1 MQDGTYLYQNGNYHP
16 IRMTD
21 GFWVAERELAPSELT
36 NGMIVGVWTDSKTG
50 KVWLDKTR
58 LVRNLTK
65 ATQYAVLW
73 NQLAVWDNAN
83 EKEITIAN

>member
-21 GFWVAERELAPSELT
+21 GFWVAERELDRSELT

-58 LVRNLTK
+58 LVRNLAK
-65 ATQYAVLW
+65 ASQYAVLW

-83 EKEITIAN
+83 EKEIAIAN